1 MFNNMN
7 KLNMVMMSHIW
18 LKTVLMIT
26 DVYSNLHKMRQSW
39 RAQLLQY
46 NYFRMLP
53 FLLLFPKM
61 TPATLMK
68 FSKTVC
74 FSKTNYVSFHIKKY
88 VV

>member
-61 TPATLMK
+61 TPAT
-68 FSKTVC
+68 
-74 FSKTNYVSFHIKKY
+74 
-88 VV
+88 